1 MCSEDRDFT
10 TKAKPEANL
19 DRQVRGAVLLLE
31 NQVVHLETEI
41 I

>member
-19 DRQVRGAVLLLE
+19 NRQVRGVVLLLE
-31 NQVVHLETEI
+31 NQVFHLEIEI